1 MTALPPSSPSRRSWG
16 RIALILALVLSLTG
30 NAVTLGAWLRFREAR
45 AELLGPDATA
55 ARLPAELRADLR
67 AALREDRRALV
78 PALRDI
84 ARARDAIVA
93 AAAARPYDGAEA
105 AAAMEA
111 YRAAVDRLLAE
122 VQRALLARLTDRA
135 AG

>member
-1 MTALPPSSPSRRSWG
+1 MTALPPSPPTPPRRSWG

-45 AELLGPDATA
+45 AELLGPDAGPV
-55 ARLPAELRADLR
+55 RLPADLRADLR

-78 PALRDI
+78 PALREI

-93 AAAARPYDGAEA
+93 AAAARPYDAAEA
-105 AAAMEA
+105 EIAMEA
-111 YRAAVDRLLAE
+111 YRAAVDRLLAR
-122 VQRALLARLTDRA
+122 VQRALLARLAERQ
-135 AG
+135 